1 LVLYHGVVF
10 FLLCDYGVIIDA
22 VVWRMAAACIYIGIH
37 MWIFI
42 NPCPK
47 FFCSIGSIPHADMAD
62 VDVVCRVWN
71 TGGESECAA

>member
-1 LVLYHGVVF
+1 
-10 FLLCDYGVIIDA
+10 
-22 VVWRMAAACIYIGIH
+22 MAAACIYLGIH